1 MFGKVSLCTASLS
14 PTATMHDQQSA
25 CLLHLG
31 RNKQQDEMTVFQE
44 MDNVDYAKVANRVR
58 LTRNSNNIK
67 VWHGTS
73 FIIDDSPF
81 IQLDD
86 L

>member
-1 MFGKVSLCTASLS
+1 MAG
-14 PTATMHDQQSA
+14 
-25 CLLHLG
+25 
-31 RNKQQDEMTVFQE
+31 FQE